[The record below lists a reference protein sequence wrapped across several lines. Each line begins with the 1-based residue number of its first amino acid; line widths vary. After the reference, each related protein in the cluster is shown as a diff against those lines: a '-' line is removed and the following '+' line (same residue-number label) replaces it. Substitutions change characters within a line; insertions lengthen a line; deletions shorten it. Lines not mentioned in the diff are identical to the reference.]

1 MDTLLLLLCAGS
13 WAAVGASLVM
23 MYERRRREQA
33 WGWLAYLAVAFA
45 VIGVF
50 LIWLLGTITG

>member
-13 WAAVGASLVM
+13 WAAVGGSLVM
-23 MYERRRREQA
+23 MYERRRRGHS